1 MDYRDPY
8 QNFKMELLQALSRH
22 DDTWGPTNQK
32 FITEILKDKNL
43 RYRGVIVV
51 LDLYARFT
59 KGRDPKAVRVLQKI
73 LEGLGVDRIKVE
85 QLDNSCAEQV
95 SKLRQKCGRKPPY
108 GLINEIKESFAQRV
122 KDYIDSA
129 LKRTVSA
136 PSPSTSKRA

>member
-8 QNFKMELLQALSRH
+8 QDFKLALYQALLRLEN
-22 DDTWGPTNQK
+22 DDTG
-32 FITEILKDKNL
+32 ILTTLFFVDKIRKRTDL

-136 PSPSTSKRA
+136 PSPSKRT